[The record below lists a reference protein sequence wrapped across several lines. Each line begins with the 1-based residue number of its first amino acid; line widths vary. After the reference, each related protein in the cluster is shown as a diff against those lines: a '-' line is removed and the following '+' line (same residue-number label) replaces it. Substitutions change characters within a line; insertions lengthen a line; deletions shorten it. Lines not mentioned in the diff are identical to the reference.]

1 MPVWRPDRKELA
13 ADILQGLLLTAA
25 GALLFYDT
33 LLAAIPMSPLAW
45 LWHRERRE
53 SRRKKEQARLR
64 KMFREWILLLAGSLS
79 AGYSVENAFRQ
90 SYRELQ
96 LMFPSGG
103 PMLDALKDMLARSEN
118 NQGAEVMLKEFAAAY
133 PLPEIRSFVDVF
145 CAAKYSGGSLN
156 LVIRSTAAQIAQIM
170 DTRREIETML
180 SSRAYEQKIMSVMPA
195 AILLYLRVGSADFL
209 EGLYHCLP
217 GAAVMTVCLIIY
229 LAAYLLGKRL
239 VDIEI

>member
-1 MPVWRPDRKELA
+1 
-13 ADILQGLLLTAA
+13 
-25 GALLFYDT
+25 
-33 LLAAIPMSPLAW
+33 
-45 LWHRERRE
+45 
-53 SRRKKEQARLR
+53 
-64 KMFREWILLLAGSLS
+64 MFREWILLLSASLS

-96 LMFPSGG
+96 LMFPKGG
-103 PMLDALKDMLARSEN
+103 PMLNALKDMLARAEN

-195 AILLYLRVGSADFL
+195 AILLYLRVGSAEFL

>member
-1 MPVWRPDRKELA
+1 MR
-13 ADILQGLLLTAA
+13 QGSVLVLV
-25 GALLFYDT
+25 GAILFYDSLVAVPFLCP
-33 LLAAIPMSPLAW
+33 LLW

-53 SRRKKEQARLR
+53 GRRKKEQARLCW
-64 KMFREWILLLAGSLS
+64 MFREWILLLSASLS

-96 LMFPSGG
+96 LMFPKGG
-103 PMLDALKDMLARSEN
+103 PMLNALKDMLARAEN

-195 AILLYLRVGSADFL
+195 AILLYLRVGSAEFL